1 MKSCKLLFKN
11 KNFWVI
17 LTYVACILGFFNLY
31 GTILNELL
39 TRYDYTEKETSLIGG
54 AANFIALFGVYLIS
68 ILIDKYKRYK
78 LSFIILNI
86 IGIFFYL
93 LFCLQ
98 LEFMEK
104 NAIIL
109 LIIWSFA
116 SCTTLPIYTCSM
128 DFVCEVTYPVGESIS
143 GGILMT
149 ATQISGIIAVNKLNF
164 YKL

>member
-17 LTYVACILGFFNLY
+17 LTYVTCILGFFNLY

-78 LSFIILNI
+78 LSFII
-86 IGIFFYL
+86 
-93 LFCLQ
+93 
-98 LEFMEK
+98 
-104 NAIIL
+104 
-109 LIIWSFA
+109 
-116 SCTTLPIYTCSM
+116 
-128 DFVCEVTYPVGESIS
+128 FVCLPNQVTLSDSI
-143 GGILMT
+143 I
-149 ATQISGIIAVNKLNF
+149 NYFEKLWTRSNNI
-164 YKL
+164 